1 MSENPILVEPDSR
14 GRVSLSQVGR
24 KSRYYR
30 VTEEAGGIIVLRP
43 AVILT
48 VDEALEQGVDPDV
61 VEELLGGRTVE
72 SPSADE

>member
-30 VTEEAGGIIVLRP
+30 VTEEAGGVIVLRP

-48 VDEALEQGVDPDV
+48 VDEALEQGVDHEV
-61 VEELLGGRTVE
+61 IQGLLDGGRTAGAG
-72 SPSADE
+72 SDE